1 MNASTRK
8 RLGIAALIIALL
20 VGVALYLTGVPL
32 LTLESSQ
39 SSSIPGGRSMVVHAY
54 RAHWPFIAICLFA
67 LLGLIGFFWPA
78 RKPPRL
84 QS

>member
-1 MNASTRK
+1 MNTSTRK
-8 RLGIAALIIALL
+8 RLGMAALIIALL

-32 LTLESSQ
+32 FTLESSQ
-39 SSSIPGGRSMVVHAY
+39 FSSIPGGGFMFVQAY
-54 RAHWPFIAICLFA
+54 TAHWPFIAVCLFA
-67 LLGLIGFFWPA
+67 LLGLMGFFWPA